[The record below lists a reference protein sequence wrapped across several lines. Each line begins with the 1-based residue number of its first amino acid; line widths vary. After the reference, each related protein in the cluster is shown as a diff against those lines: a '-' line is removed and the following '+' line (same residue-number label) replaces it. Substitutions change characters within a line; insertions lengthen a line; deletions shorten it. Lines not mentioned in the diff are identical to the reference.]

1 VDSGRW
7 SVISKKLFLLTAG
20 DCPPTTVFMRRPER
34 VAEEVREQVIQ
45 IVGYE
50 LEDPRITPV
59 VVTDVRVA
67 NDMRD
72 ARVYVTIEGT
82 EREAEEAMKALR
94 HAEQYVR
101 KQVGLALGL
110 RYAPIIHF
118 VRDCIEEQAT
128 RAHALLNEISH
139 HKSDEVA
146 PEEKE
151 GSATNKG

>member
-1 VDSGRW
+1 
-7 SVISKKLFLLTAG
+7 
-20 DCPPTTVFMRRPER
+20 MRRPER

-59 VVTDVRVA
+59 MVTDVRVA
-67 NDMRD
+67 GDMRD

-101 KQVGLALGL
+101 KQVGVALGL
-110 RYAPIIHF
+110 RYAPLIHF
-118 VRDCIEEQAT
+118 VRDRIEEQAT
-128 RAHALLNEISH
+128 RVDALLEEISH
-139 HKSDEVA
+139 HKTDQVA
-146 PEEKE
+146 PEETEDGAANKE
-151 GSATNKG
+151 